1 MPCAKLMIE
10 VASGYG
16 DDVDNDGHDGLDGH
30 DGDDDDADC
39 AVQPKAVTVIPT
51 PCLGSTF
58 SYLG

>member
-1 MPCAKLMIE
+1 MKLHQD
-10 VASGYG
+10 SG
-16 DDVDNDGHDGLDGH
+16 DDVDNHGHDGLDGH
-30 DGDDDDADC
+30 DGDDDGADC